1 MKKICFVL
9 TVLIFLFGASAL
21 TGCSESRRAVVPDNS
36 KPTVSA
42 MNFPAYDFARQITGG
57 RANVVLLLSPGADSH
72 SYEPTPADIL
82 TIENSDLFIYTGG
95 KSDEWLG
102 RTLAS
107 LENDSLSVV
116 KMMDVTDALVEET
129 VEGMETEQGDSDE
142 IEYDE
147 HVWTSPKNAVKISAA
162 IAEKMSEIDP
172 DNAEFYFENLRGYT
186 DELNRLD
193 EDFHNVCENGAR
205 KCMVFGD
212 RFPFRYLADEMGLD
226 YRAAFMGCSDETEPS
241 VQTLVY
247 LIDKVRAEK
256 IPVVFTIEFSNKKT
270 AETISE
276 ETGAKV
282 LEMHSCHNVSREDFD
297 GGATY
302 VSLMRKNLENLK
314 KALN

>member
-21 TGCSESRRAVVPDNS
+21 TGCSESRRAVVLDNS

-116 KMMDVTDALVEET
+116 KMMDVTDALAEET
-129 VEGMETEQGDSDE
+129 VEGMEVEPGDSA
-142 IEYDE
+142 
-147 HVWTSPKNAVKISAA
+147 S
-162 IAEKMSEIDP
+162 
-172 DNAEFYFENLRGYT
+172 
-186 DELNRLD
+186 
-193 EDFHNVCENGAR
+193 
-205 KCMVFGD
+205 
-212 RFPFRYLADEMGLD
+212 
-226 YRAAFMGCSDETEPS
+226 
-241 VQTLVY
+241 
-247 LIDKVRAEK
+247 
-256 IPVVFTIEFSNKKT
+256 
-270 AETISE
+270 
-276 ETGAKV
+276 
-282 LEMHSCHNVSREDFD
+282 
-297 GGATY
+297 
-302 VSLMRKNLENLK
+302 
-314 KALN
+314 

>member
-9 TVLIFLFGASAL
+9 IVLIFLFGVSAL
-21 TGCSESRRAVVPDNS
+21 IGCSESRRAVVLDNS

-116 KMMDVTDALVEET
+116 KMMEVCDILEEET
-129 VEGMETEQGDSDE
+129 VEGMEAEPDDSDE

-193 EDFHNVCENGAR
+193 EDFHRVCENGAR

-247 LIDKVRAEK
+247 LIDKVRAEN

-276 ETGAKV
+276 ETGAEV

>member
-57 RANVVLLLSPGADSH
+57 RANVILLLSPGADSH

-247 LIDKVRAEK
+247 LIDKVRAEN

>member
-1 MKKICFVL
+1 MKKFCSEFMI
-9 TVLIFLFGASAL
+9 LIFLIGVL
-21 TGCSESRRAVVPDNS
+21 TLSGCSADRRAAELDAS
-36 KPTVSA
+36 EPTVAA
-42 MNFPAYDFARQITGG
+42 MNFPAYDFARRITGG

-102 RTLAS
+102 RTLSS

-116 KMMDVTDALVEET
+116 KMMEVCDILEEET
-129 VEGMETEQGDSDE
+129 VEGMEAERRDSDE

-147 HVWTSPKNAVKISAA
+147 HVWTSPKNAIKISAA
-162 IAEKMSEIDP
+162 IAEKMSEADP
-172 DNAEFYFENLRGYT
+172 SNADFYFENLRGYT

-193 EDFHNVCENGAR
+193 EDFHRVCENGAR
-205 KCMVFGD
+205 KCIVFGD

-226 YRAAFMGCSDETEPS
+226 YRAAFTGCSDETEPS

-247 LIDKVRAEK
+247 LIDKVRAED
-256 IPVVFTIEFSNKKT
+256 IPVVFTIEFSNRKT

-276 ETGAKV
+276 ETGARV

-302 VSLMRKNLENLK
+302 ISLMRNNLENLK
-314 KALN
+314 QALN

>member
-9 TVLIFLFGASAL
+9 TVLIFLFGALAL

-36 KPTVSA
+36 KPTVAA

-116 KMMDVTDALVEET
+116 KMMDVTDALAEET

-247 LIDKVRAEK
+247 LIDKVRTEN

-276 ETGAKV
+276 ETGAEV